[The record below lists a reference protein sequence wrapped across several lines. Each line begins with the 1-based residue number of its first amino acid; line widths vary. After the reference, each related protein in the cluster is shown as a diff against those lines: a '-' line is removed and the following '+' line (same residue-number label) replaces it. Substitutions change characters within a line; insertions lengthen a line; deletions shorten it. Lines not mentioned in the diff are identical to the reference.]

1 MDQTAYKVSEL
12 NEHIKEV
19 LSGGFPEIVWVCGEI
34 QNYDRSRDKPHIF
47 FELVE
52 KEEHSQT
59 ITARIGLVIFS
70 GKKFQIQSIL
80 KKSESPFELKDDIEV
95 KFACKVDFY
104 APHGAVRLLVE
115 SIDPFYTLG
124 KLAQDRLKLIA
135 ELKAKGILEKN
146 KQLELPPVPL
156 NVGLITAYDS
166 AAYNDFYSEL
176 KRSRLGFKIHLR
188 NAVMQG
194 KATETDVPAAIR
206 QLSAMADLDV
216 IVITRGGGSI
226 ADLAC
231 FDSRSIAE
239 AIASCRLP
247 VLTGIGHEINTSIAD
262 LAAHTYFKTPTA
274 AAQFLAGR
282 VQEFVDDLEDKREH
296 VFGLIDERMKS
307 MKDQLR
313 NFALR
318 LQDGTIHFLRDHREE
333 MVRLTQAV
341 CTRPGIILEFDRRK
355 LQQYQKMMDIA
366 HPVNTLKRGFSLT
379 RGADGKAVKRVDQ
392 LKKHDMMTTEFSDGK
407 VMSEVKDL
415 ARTQ

>member
-1 MDQTAYKVSEL
+1 MNQPAYKVSQL
-12 NEHIKEV
+12 NEHIKDV
-19 LSGGFPEIVWVCGEI
+19 LTGGFPEIVWVCGEI
-34 QNYDRSRDKPHIF
+34 QNYDRNRDKSHIF

-52 KEEHSQT
+52 KDESSQT

-115 SIDPFYTLG
+115 SIDPVYTLG

-135 ELKAKGILEKN
+135 ELKAKGVLEKN

-156 NVGLITAYDS
+156 NIGLITAYDS

-176 KRSRLGFKIHLR
+176 KRSGLGFKIHLR
-188 NAVMQG
+188 NTVMQG
-194 KATETDVPAAIR
+194 KTTETDVPAAIR
-206 QLSAMADLDV
+206 QLCTIPDLDV

-239 AIASCRLP
+239 TIASCRLP

-274 AAQFLAGR
+274 TAQFLAGR
-282 VQEFVDDLEDKREH
+282 VQEFVDYLEDEQEH
-296 VFGLIDERMKS
+296 VFGLIDEHMKRMK
-307 MKDQLR
+307 DELR

-318 LQDGTIHFLRDHREE
+318 LREGTNHFLRDHREE
-333 MVRLTQAV
+333 MVRITHV
-341 CTRPGIILEFDRRK
+341 IETRPENVLKEKNRIL
-355 LQQYQKMMDIA
+355 QHYQKMVDIA
-366 HPVNTLKRGFSLT
+366 SPVNTLKRGFSLT
-379 RGADGKAVKRVDQ
+379 RGADGKVVKRVAQ

-407 VMSEVKDL
+407 TISEVIDIKI
-415 ARTQ
+415 